1 MAEKSKN
8 KDAAWSFI
16 REFILEDYQN
26 SLNEDYASTFPVLKS
41 AYDKIEKRAMS
52 DEYSGYTVE
61 TPDGEAVE
69 MTPLDKQTAD
79 KVRDLISNADS
90 AMVSDETAIVDEEIE
105 AFIAGSKTAAEV
117 AGTIQNK
124 VSTYLKEIK

>member
-1 MAEKSKN
+1 
-8 KDAAWSFI
+8 
-16 REFILEDYQN
+16 
-26 SLNEDYASTFPVLKS
+26 
-41 AYDKIEKRAMS
+41 MS

-90 AMVSDETAIVDEEIE
+90 AMVSDERITAIVDEEIE